1 MINRICI
8 LYYYLKNYQLEL
20 YIYEVFY
27 LTEMI
32 EMGIKSELAELIE
45 EDAEIE

>member
-1 MINRICI
+1 MINRIYI
-8 LYYYLKNYQLEL
+8 LYYYLKNYQLDL
-20 YIYEVFY
+20 HIYGVFY

-32 EMGIKSELAELIE
+32 EIGIKSELDELIE

>member
-1 MINRICI
+1 MG
-8 LYYYLKNYQLEL
+8 L
-20 YIYEVFY
+20 FY

-32 EMGIKSELAELIE
+32 EIGIKSEFDELIE